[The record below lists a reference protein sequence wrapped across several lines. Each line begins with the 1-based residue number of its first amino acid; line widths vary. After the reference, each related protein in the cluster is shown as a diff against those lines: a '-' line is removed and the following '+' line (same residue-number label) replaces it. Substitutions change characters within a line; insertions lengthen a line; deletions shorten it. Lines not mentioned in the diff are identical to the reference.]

1 MEKGKKERKKKKE
14 APAVMKKFGIPA
26 RTARHVQIT
35 RERKENGEGS
45 RDRGVAR
52 LLWCSCL
59 MVVLKQESSGR
70 VLIL

>member
-1 MEKGKKERKKKKE
+1 
-14 APAVMKKFGIPA
+14 MKKFGIPA